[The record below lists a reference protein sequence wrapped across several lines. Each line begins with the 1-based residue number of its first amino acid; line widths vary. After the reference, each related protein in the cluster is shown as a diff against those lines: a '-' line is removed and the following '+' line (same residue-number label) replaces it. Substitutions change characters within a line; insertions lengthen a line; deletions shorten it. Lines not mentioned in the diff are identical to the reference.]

1 MKFISQLKKLK
12 LLYNFFLF
20 LALIN
25 IFFST
30 EKSHAKTFSVNDIEI
45 STPFEINFNK
55 NEIIDKGFVKAFNEL
70 IFSILQ
76 SKDQIK
82 LKNTSINK
90 IKGMIETFSITEE
103 KFIDEIY
110 YLTLNVSFNKKNIFD
125 LLETKNIFPSLP
137 VKKDFLFIPIFVD
150 QKMNQVSIYSENKL
164 FNNWNLNN
172 KRYHLLNYILPT
184 QDLDDF
190 SLIKRNINNL
200 EAYDFKEIINKYN
213 INDYIIMIVFND
225 NNKIRV
231 FNKIFFNQKNNL
243 KNLNYSEV
251 NFDDEE
257 EIFKFVDNLKLVYED
272 FWKSQNQIN
281 TSVKLSLNI
290 SIDNSNNI
298 KINKF
303 EKILSNM
310 DLIYNFS
317 IYKFDNQ
324 NNFYKVIFNG
334 TPNKFLEVMNEQN
347 YDFKIKNKIWV
358 LNDKS

>member
-1 MKFISQLKKLK
+1 MKFISKLKKLK

-30 EKSHAKTFSVNDIEI
+30 EKIHAKTFSIDDIEI

-55 NEIIDKGFVKAFNEL
+55 NEIIDKGFVEAYNEL
-70 IFSILQ
+70 IFSIVQ

-82 LKNTSINK
+82 LKNTSINQ
-90 IKGMIETFSITEE
+90 IKGMIETFSIVEE

-137 VKKDFLFIPIFVD
+137 VKKDFLFIPVFVD
-150 QKMNQVSIYSENKL
+150 QNKNQISIFSENKL
-164 FNNWNLNN
+164 FSNWNSNI
-172 KRYHLLNYILPT
+172 KKYSLLNYILPT

-190 SLIKRNINNL
+190 SLIKKNINNL
-200 EAYDFKEIINKYN
+200 EDYDFKEIIKKYN
-213 INDYIIMIVFND
+213 ISDHIIMIVFKD

-231 FNKIFFNQKNNL
+231 FNRIFFNQKNNL
-243 KNLNYSEV
+243 KNLNYTEV
-251 NFDDEE
+251 NFDEE
-257 EIFKFVDNLKLVYED
+257 EETLKFIDNLKLVYED

-303 EKILSNM
+303 EKILSRM

-324 NNFYKVIFNG
+324 NNFYKIIFNG
-334 TPNKFLEVMNEQN
+334 TPDKFLEVMSYHN
-347 YDFKIKNKIWV
+347 YDFEIKNKIWV

>member
-12 LLYNFFLF
+12 PLYNFFLF

-30 EKSHAKTFSVNDIEI
+30 GKSDAKTFSINDIEI

-55 NEIIDKGFVKAFNEL
+55 NEIIDKGFVEAFYEL
-70 IFSILQ
+70 IFSIVQ

-82 LKNTSINK
+82 LKNTSINQ
-90 IKGMIETFSITEE
+90 IKGMIETFSIIEE

-110 YLTLNVSFNKKNIFD
+110 YLTLNVSFNKKYIFD

-137 VKKDFLFIPIFVD
+137 VKKDFLFIPVLVD
-150 QKMNQVSIYSENKL
+150 QSKNQVSMFSENKL
-164 FNNWNLNN
+164 FSIWNSNN
-172 KRYHLLNYILPT
+172 KKYSLLNYILPT

-200 EAYDFKEIINKYN
+200 EGYDFKEIINKYN
-213 INDYIIMIVFND
+213 ISDHIIMIVFKD

-243 KNLNYSEV
+243 KNLNYTEV
-251 NFDDEE
+251 NFDNEE

-290 SIDNSNNI
+290 SVDNSNNI

-317 IYKFDNQ
+317 IYKFNNR
-324 NNFYKVIFNG
+324 NNFYKVVFNG
-334 TPNKFLEVMNEQN
+334 TPDKFLEVMNYYN
-347 YDFKIKNKIWV
+347 YDFEIKNKIWV

>member
-1 MKFISQLKKLK
+1 MKFISLLFNLKH
-12 LLYNFFLF
+12 LYNFFLF

-30 EKSHAKTFSVNDIEI
+30 GKSHAKTFSINDIEI

-55 NEIIDKGFVKAFNEL
+55 NEIIDDGFTEAFNEL
-70 IFSILQ
+70 ILSIVQ

-82 LKNTSINK
+82 LKNTPINQ
-90 IKGMIETFSITEE
+90 IKGMIETFSIKEE

-137 VKKDFLFIPIFVD
+137 IKKDFLFIPVFVD
-150 QKMNQVSIYSENKL
+150 QNKNQVSMFSENKL
-164 FNNWNLNN
+164 FSSWNLNI
-172 KRYHLLNYILPT
+172 KKYSLLNYILPT

-200 EAYDFKEIINKYN
+200 ETYDFKEILNKYN
-213 INDYIIMIVFND
+213 INDHIIMIVFKD
-225 NNKIRV
+225 NNKLRV
-231 FNKIFFNQKNNL
+231 YNKIFFNQKNNL
-243 KNLNYSEV
+243 KNLNYAKV

-257 EIFKFVDNLKLVYED
+257 EIFKFIDNLKLVYED

-281 TSVKLSLNI
+281 TSVKISFNI

-310 DLIYNFS
+310 DLIYNS
-317 IYKFDNQ
+317 YIYKFDNQ
-324 NNFYKVIFNG
+324 NNYYKVIFNG
-334 TPNKFLEVMNEQN
+334 KPDKFLEVMSYHN
-347 YDFKIKNKIWV
+347 YDFEIKNKIWV